1 MLGVVLGAHIPDMI
15 NDEAG
20 SRNEEVVHPVE
31 VPTDRLCVNSV
42 MRDSSTGLIN
52 HLMNT
57 DKKEVGV
64 EHDPDKYTECCCF
77 QLI

>member
-1 MLGVVLGAHIPDMI
+1 MDKMAMGRIKLANQFVLGVVLGVHVPDMI

-20 SRNEEVVHPVE
+20 SRNEEVVHPVKA
-31 VPTDRLCVNSV
+31 PTNRLCVNSV

-57 DKKEVGV
+57 DKEESG
-64 EHDPDKYTECCCF
+64 C
-77 QLI
+77 

>member
-1 MLGVVLGAHIPDMI
+1 MI

-31 VPTDRLCVNSV
+31 PPADRLCVHSV
-42 MRDSSTGLIN
+42 MRNSSAGLIN

-57 DKKEVGV
+57 DTEGGGCWIRT
-64 EHDPDKYTECCCF
+64 DKYTD
-77 QLI
+77 

>member
-1 MLGVVLGAHIPDMI
+1 MDVPDMI

-31 VPTDRLCVNSV
+31 PPADRLCVHSV
-42 MRDSSTGLIN
+42 MRNSSAGLIN

-57 DKKEVGV
+57 D
-64 EHDPDKYTECCCF
+64 TEGGGC
-77 QLI
+77 